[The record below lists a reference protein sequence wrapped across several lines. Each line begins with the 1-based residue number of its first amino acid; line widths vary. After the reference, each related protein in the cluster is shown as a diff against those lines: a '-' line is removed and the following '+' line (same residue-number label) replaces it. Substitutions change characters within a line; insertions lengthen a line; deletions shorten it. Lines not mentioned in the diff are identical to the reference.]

1 LSLLLAFSKGK
12 KDDKRA
18 LPHRPRARRSV
29 IMGVSKQELEIFV
42 TFPEQGRRSLTETGA
57 AIVNEAGVAA
67 VIEVSEKMVA
77 AANMTE
83 EGVVVVTGNDGM
95 NEEVPSKLFPAAVDP
110 ERGSAAGGSV
120 HSGLKLVVVL
130 QR

>member
-1 LSLLLAFSKGK
+1 MFVDELNECCFALFLPSLLTLVLFLDNRK
-12 KDDKRA
+12 KDVKRVH
-18 LPHRPRARRSV
+18 PPRPRARKR
-29 IMGVSKQELEIFV
+29 
-42 TFPEQGRRSLTETGA
+42 RRSLTETGA